1 MSINDLFFR
10 PFDKARLDRLTEAI
24 VQEKL
29 SAALVSES
37 EGLLDHYGRILVQR
51 LRERTEINVEVYYP
65 NSTEA
70 LITRFN
76 KILENISVDAATR
89 KNNSNA
95 PQRALVAF
103 DSQSTGLREI
113 QLMARLVR
121 DFPGANTRIIL
132 LLDKK
137 SSTQV
142 EKKIEAFGNKIV
154 RWDIATP
161 TQREASVLLSQSELT
176 GMEPEVRQALENV
189 GVSLD
194 AKLALAASNRA
205 INRAE
210 EAIRKEDPTTKIDDS
225 SVKNN
230 DVINN
235 ELTDNKESLSVQK
248 TEYSVNEPVVQDN
261 TENKEN
267 KTIKRKNQ
275 FNAFL
280 ALSFLIALSVGVISY
295 LHNSGLLPI
304 NSMLEDMRKV
314 FLQSDLNEITNAD
327 GLTPKDDRILEKQ
340 DDQFSLLSP
349 PSYESEMKEE
359 EAIFEFSKSDKDEEP
374 SEKENTVT
382 PVKKDFKD
390 KSERDSTTEKVR
402 QSIEPGF
409 YVQHT
414 ARGDLE
420 SVLNIQTL
428 YPSLSNSIILK
439 LRKTQVD
446 GFFFVLLTGPF
457 NSLDEAKS
465 FTTRDDI
472 PTGTWIRGALS
483 IRPLIISPE

>member
-1 MSINDLFFR
+1 MSINDLYFR

-51 LRERTEINVEVYYP
+51 LRERNGINVEVYYP

-76 KILENISVDAATR
+76 KILENISVDAAT
-89 KNNSNA
+89 KTVDSNA
-95 PQRALVAF
+95 PQRVLVAF
-103 DSQSTGLREI
+103 DSHATGLREV

-132 LLDKK
+132 LLDKR

-154 RWDIATP
+154 RWDISTP
-161 TQREASVLLSQSELT
+161 TQREASVLLSESELT

-205 INRAE
+205 INKAE
-210 EAIRKEDPTTKIDDS
+210 EEMQKNENPVKNENEIDNKTENDNDIATYETTPQVDQPVKQETDESKI
-225 SVKNN
+225 SVK
-230 DVINN
+230 
-235 ELTDNKESLSVQK
+235 EKSQT
-248 TEYSVNEPVVQDN
+248 
-261 TENKEN
+261 
-267 KTIKRKNQ
+267 KRKNQ
-275 FNAFL
+275 INMILSLCFL
-280 ALSFLIALSVGVISY
+280 FAISAGVVSY
-295 LHNSGLLPI
+295 LQNSGLLPLS
-304 NSMLEDMRKV
+304 SMLEDARKL
-314 FLQSDLNEITNAD
+314 FLQSELIDSPSLPI
-327 GLTPKDDRILEKQ
+327 KSQDRVSVLENQ
-340 DDQFSLLSP
+340 DDQFSLLSGETTQDTNKIDETIL
-349 PSYESEMKEE
+349 SQQEKYLDE
-359 EAIFEFSKSDKDEEP
+359 EALPEDSIQVIS
-374 SEKENTVT
+374 ENTS
-382 PVKKDFKD
+382 DE
-390 KSERDSTTEKVR
+390 KSKTGLIKNTID
-402 QSIEPGF
+402 PGF

-420 SVLNIQTL
+420 SVLEIQRG
-428 YPSLSNSIILK
+428 YPALQNSIIFKLK
-439 LRKTQVD
+439 KTQVE
-446 GFFFVLLTGPF
+446 GFFYVLLSGPF
-457 NSLDEAKS
+457 ETLDDANV

-472 PTGTWIRGALS
+472 PRETWIRGALS
-483 IRPLIISPE
+483 IRPLIAAP

>member
-1 MSINDLFFR
+1 MSINDLYFR

-51 LRERTEINVEVYYP
+51 LRERNGINVEVYYP

-76 KILENISVDAATR
+76 KILENISVDAAT
-89 KNNSNA
+89 KTLDSNA
-95 PQRALVAF
+95 PQRVLVAF
-103 DSQSTGLREI
+103 DSHATGLREV

-132 LLDKK
+132 LLDKR

-154 RWDIATP
+154 RWDISTP
-161 TQREASVLLSQSELT
+161 TQREASVLLSESELT

-205 INRAE
+205 INKAE
-210 EAIRKEDPTTKIDDS
+210 EEMQKNENPVKNENKIDDKGENDNDIATYETTPQVDQPVKQETDES
-225 SVKNN
+225 KISVK
-230 DVINN
+230 
-235 ELTDNKESLSVQK
+235 EKSQT
-248 TEYSVNEPVVQDN
+248 
-261 TENKEN
+261 
-267 KTIKRKNQ
+267 KRKNQ
-275 FNAFL
+275 INMILSLCFL
-280 ALSFLIALSVGVISY
+280 FAISAGVVSY
-295 LHNSGLLPI
+295 LQNSGLLPLS
-304 NSMLEDMRKV
+304 SMLEDARKL
-314 FLQSDLNEITNAD
+314 FLQSELIDNPSLPI
-327 GLTPKDDRILEKQ
+327 KSQDRVSSLENQ
-340 DDQFSLLSP
+340 DDQFSLLSG
-349 PSYESEMKEE
+349 ETTQDTNEMDEAILPQQEKYLDE
-359 EAIFEFSKSDKDEEP
+359 EALPEDSIQVIS
-374 SEKENTVT
+374 ENTS
-382 PVKKDFKD
+382 DE
-390 KSERDSTTEKVR
+390 KSKTELIKNT
-402 QSIEPGF
+402 IDPGF

-420 SVLNIQTL
+420 SVLEIQRG
-428 YPSLSNSIILK
+428 YPALQNSIIFKLK
-439 LRKTQVD
+439 KTQVE
-446 GFFFVLLTGPF
+446 GFFYVLLSGPF
-457 NSLDEAKS
+457 ETLDDANV

-472 PTGTWIRGALS
+472 PRETWIRGALS
-483 IRPLIISPE
+483 IRPLIASP